1 MYRLPTLIAYIFA
14 ALSFFPISS
23 QLLGMNGLFFDNTF
37 LVYYQYRWYL
47 FGFALFFGLIGW
59 FSARKQIDLIVTTT
73 DNFIQ
78 GQFSKKQK
86 ELKKLGKMGEKKL
99 KHLAMR
105 VSWSPILNPSM
116 KVKGWQAMDTT
127 YHKKHELKV
136 NKVDDVLVNITP
148 KFTSKLFSF
157 YTLMLGL
164 VVLSITFF
172 SAKFDW
178 VMFLTSLVFIILG
191 IWLIRTNK
199 TEYYFN
205 KANNSY
211 GFKEYGLLSHKSL
224 KDEHIL
230 SINSIAALQIIYLER
245 GSEESNLWEL
255 NLITQDAKRYNIMQ
269 NTYRVELAK
278 NAQKLS
284 KFLEVPV
291 WEDTGIH
298 YELVQENTM
307 VFPTWD
313 TIMDKVLGK

>member
-23 QLLGMNGLFFDNTF
+23 QFLGMNGLFFDNTF

-59 FSARKQIDLIVTTT
+59 FSARKQVDLIVIT
-73 DNFIQ
+73 DDFIQ

-86 ELKKLGKMGEKKL
+86 ELKKLGKIGEKKL

-105 VSWSPILNPSM
+105 VSWSPILNPSI
-116 KVKGWQAMDTT
+116 KVKGWQDMTNN
-127 YHKKHELKV
+127 KKRELKV

-148 KFTSKLFSF
+148 KLTSKIISF
-157 YTLMLGL
+157 YPLMLGL

-178 VMFLTSLVFIILG
+178 VVFLTSLGLIISG
-191 IWLIRTNK
+191 IWFIGTNK

-230 SINSIAALQIIYLER
+230 SINSISALQVIYLKR
-245 GSEESNLWEL
+245 GSGESNLWEL

-278 NAQKLS
+278 NAQRLS

-298 YELVQENTM
+298 YGVVQENTV

-313 TIMDKVLGK
+313 SIMD